1 MSDSEDLATP
11 SRPAVLERE
20 GAFAD
25 RDAWTAAGWCRLET
39 ALEVVGTRSAMV
51 LVREV
56 FYGANRFDELVRRT
70 GLSEAVASGR
80 LKDLVAHGLLE
91 RRPYREPGARTRD
104 EYVLTDL
111 GSRLFPVVVGLMAW
125 GEDLRDD
132 HRSGVQLVH
141 RDCGAP
147 LEATVRCTAGHEVAL
162 DHGAV
167 RIKDEE
173 WAGGARRPT

>member
-1 MSDSEDLATP
+1 MSDAQPEPTLD
-11 SRPAVLERE
+11 RPAVLERK

-25 RDAWTAAGWCRLET
+25 RDAWIASGWCRLES

-56 FYGANRFDELVRRT
+56 FYGATRFDELVRRT

-80 LKDLVAHGLLE
+80 LKDLVGHGLLE

-132 HRSGVQLVH
+132 HHSGVQLVH
-141 RDCGAP
+141 RDCGAA
-147 LEATVRCTAGHEVAL
+147 LEATVRCTAGHDVPL
-162 DHGAV
+162 DEGAV
-167 RIKDEE
+167 RLKDED
-173 WAGGARRPT
+173 WARGAVRRA